1 MAENIIR
8 RSPVTFDGTPART
21 EMRDNWTVA
30 LEYKDQ
36 GDGPWLIDLSHRAR
50 WDLQDREI
58 DAIQPWRATIPDT
71 PGRCTYENGILI
83 NRMNRT
89 QSALWHLSG
98 DTPDSPEGTSYT
110 DVTDAT
116 VFLALIGK
124 NLAAVIEKLTA
135 LDFFNPLYEPP
146 FLLQGP
152 LAHVPC
158 QCVMLERSPDRSGL
172 LFTCSRG
179 YARDMVHA
187 VLDAGAEIGLR
198 PAGESIFSHWL
209 DGMTNDE

>member
-1 MAENIIR
+1 MADNIIR
-8 RSPVTFDGTPART
+8 RSPVTFDSATAQT
-21 EMRDNWTVA
+21 EVRDNWTVV
-30 LEYKDQ
+30 LEYEGQ
-36 GDGPWLIDLSHRAR
+36 GDGPWVIDLSHRVR

-58 DAIQPWRATIPDT
+58 DAIQPWALNIPDT
-71 PGRCTYENGILI
+71 PGRCIYENGILI

-89 QSALWHLSG
+89 QSSIWHLSG
-98 DTPDSPEGTSYT
+98 EKPDSPDGTAYT

-124 NLAAVIEKLTA
+124 NLASITEKLTS
-135 LDFFNPLYEPP
+135 LDFFNPLYDPP

-152 LAHVPC
+152 LSHVPC
-158 QCVMLERSPDRSGL
+158 QCVMLERSPERSAI

-187 VLDAGAEIGLR
+187 VLDAGAEFGLK
-198 PAGESIFSHWL
+198 PAGENSFQQWL
-209 DGMTNDE
+209 KVLSSGS